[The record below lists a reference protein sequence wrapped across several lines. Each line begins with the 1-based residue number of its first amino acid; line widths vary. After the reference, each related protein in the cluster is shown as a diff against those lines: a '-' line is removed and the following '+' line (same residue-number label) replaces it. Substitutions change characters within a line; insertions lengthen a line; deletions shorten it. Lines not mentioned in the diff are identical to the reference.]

1 MNDEELQPPIDYFDE
16 VPVAPPKATLERLTN
31 LATEA
36 RDLQVQI
43 ADDTIALGLKQ
54 EKLNK
59 ITREFIPNIMDTL
72 AMTEFKLVDGSVV
85 SVKDEVQCSITEER
99 KPDAFAWLTE
109 HNFDGI
115 IKTKI
120 ISEFGKDEIALAQ
133 AALATL
139 IRAGYVARMDRAIH
153 PMTLKAFVKEQ
164 LEKGTNIPIETFGI
178 FEFKQ
183 AKIKLPTVRKNR

>member
-1 MNDEELQPPIDYFDE
+1 VSDELEPPIDYFDE
-16 VPVAPPKATLERLTN
+16 VPAPPRATLERLTK

-43 ADDTIALGLKQ
+43 ADDTIALGQKQ

-59 ITREFIPNIMDTL
+59 ITREFIPNIMDAL
-72 AMTEFKLVDGSVV
+72 AMTEFKLTDGSVV
-85 SVKDEVQCSITEER
+85 SVKDEVQCSITEDR
-99 KPDAFAWLTE
+99 KEGAFAWLTE

-115 IKTKI
+115 IKTKV
-120 ISEFGKDEIALAQ
+120 ISEFGKDEIAAAKQ
-133 AALATL
+133 ALDVLT
-139 IRAGYVARMDRAIH
+139 IAGFIARMDRNVH
-153 PMTLKAFVKEQ
+153 PMTLKAFVREQ

-183 AKIKLPTVRKNR
+183 AKIKLPTLRKSR